1 MAVRAPRLESG
12 LWFNAQERPLSELR
26 GKVVLLDFFTY
37 GCVNCLNNLYTIKK
51 LRKRYGPELV
61 IIGIH
66 SAKFEREGDTA
77 HLKNAID
84 RLGIDY
90 PVIDDSS
97 LSLFDN
103 YAIKAWPTVVLI
115 DRDGYLVETFSG
127 EQRVETLEK
136 SLAALDIFPLD
147 EHISEIK
154 RDDERLHF
162 PQKVQCEDS
171 FLLIANTG
179 ADAVW
184 LCDYEG
190 KILKKFEG
198 LSEPMGMAVLGDLLY
213 IANRGR
219 DEIVAIDLKTYERN
233 VILDGLRAPYD
244 LELSDETL
252 FVAMA
257 ASHQIVAYSLNDL
270 SETARYGNGFE
281 ALRDGD
287 ALSSQLAQPS
297 GVTLLYDQLWFVDA
311 ESSSLRLIVEEH
323 VHTAIGEGLFSFGD
337 VDEGAILLQHPQG
350 VVAGQYG
357 DGCGGGRIFVAD
369 TFNDKVKAYNPEDG
383 SIITLFSGLHAPAGI
398 AKKGCRLYIA
408 DTDAHRIIMFDLSKM
423 STEVMRFSL

>member
-12 LWFNAQERPLSELR
+12 QWFNAEESPLSELR

-51 LRKRYGPELV
+51 LRKHYGPELV

-66 SAKFEREGDTA
+66 SAKFGSEGDTG
-77 HLKNAID
+77 HLRDAID
-84 RLGIDY
+84 RLGIDH

-115 DRDGYLVETFSG
+115 DRDGYLVETSSG
-127 EQRVETLEK
+127 EQRVETLEE
-136 SLAALDIFPLD
+136 SLATLDILPLD
-147 EHISEIK
+147 RDNSEIK
-154 RDDERLHF
+154 RDEDRLHF
-162 PQKVQCEDS
+162 PQKVQCEDD
-171 FLLIANTG
+171 FILIANTG

-184 LCDYEG
+184 LCDYDG
-190 KILKKFEG
+190 RILKVFKG

-219 DEIVAIDLKTYERN
+219 DEIVAIDLKTYERR
-233 VILDGLRAPYD
+233 VVLDGLRAPYD

-257 ASHQIVAYSLNDL
+257 ASHQIVAYELNDL
-270 SETARYGNGFE
+270 SETVRYGNGFE

-287 ALSSQLAQPS
+287 ALSAQLAQPS
-297 GVTLLYDQLWFVDA
+297 GLTLLYDQLWFVDA

-323 VHTAIGEGLFSFGD
+323 IHTAIGEGLFTFGD
-337 VDEGAILLQHPQG
+337 VDEGDILLQHPQG

-369 TFNDKVKAYNPEDG
+369 TFNDKVKAYDPEDG
-383 SIITLFSGLHAPAGI
+383 SIMTLLSDLHAPAGI
-398 AKKGCRLYIA
+398 AKKGCILYIA
-408 DTDAHRIIMFDLSKM
+408 DTDAHRIVMFDLSKM